1 MPVLRCV
8 AQPIL
13 PDHIRF
19 RHHRL
24 TLWLLEFLSMHV
36 LYSFRR
42 CPYAMR
48 ARLALR
54 ASGVAYEHREVAL
67 KAKPAEMLAVSPKA
81 TVPVLCLSTG
91 KVLEQSLDIM
101 LWALQHQ
108 DVQAWLPTTADAW
121 AFTHDC
127 IALNDG
133 EFKARLDRYK
143 YPQRFGLTD
152 GLQHR
157 AQGAQVLMRWQ
168 AHLQVN
174 TYLSGQHWG
183 LLDACVAPFVRQF
196 ARTDRAWFDAQPWL
210 QLAQWLAAFE
220 NSEAFAAV
228 MHKHPLWVS
237 PQDSTQLA

>member
-1 MPVLRCV
+1 
-8 AQPIL
+8 
-13 PDHIRF
+13 
-19 RHHRL
+19 
-24 TLWLLEFLSMHV
+24 MHV

-54 ASGVAYEHREVAL
+54 SAGVTYAHREVAL
-67 KAKPAEMLAVSPKA
+67 KAKPAEMLLSSPKG

-91 KVLEQSLDIM
+91 DVLEQSLDIM
-101 LWALQHQ
+101 RWALQQ
-108 DVQAWLPTTADAW
+108 NDPQAWLPNTPEAW
-121 AFTHDC
+121 VLTHEG

-133 EFKARLDRYK
+133 EFKAHLDRYK

-157 AQGAQVLMRWQ
+157 AQAADVLMQWEAR
-168 AHLQVN
+168 LQ
-174 TYLSGQHWG
+174 THACLSGKQWG

-196 ARTDRAWFDAQPWL
+196 ARTDRAWFDAQPWP
-210 QLAQWLAAFE
+210 QLARWLTAFE
-220 NSEAFAAV
+220 ASEDFAAV

-237 PQDSTQLA
+237 QQV